1 MIKPTQEQIS
11 ARLRPQM
18 LLRSPGERVA
28 PEFDQE
34 SEIVVTLEQLRPYE
48 RNPRFIRNPLYD
60 DIKLSIRER
69 GLDQAPSITR
79 RPSETYFIILNGG
92 NTRLSILNELW
103 KETRDERYF
112 RIACRYRPWT
122 SETHALL
129 GHLAESDLHG
139 QLAFIERAL
148 AVVNVKALL
157 EDEGTS
163 LSQRELAQALAS
175 GGYPVS
181 QSQISRMF
189 DTVEY
194 LLPSL
199 PNALCSG
206 LPKPQIERLILLRK
220 RAEQVWNRLLAP
232 LDQLLVLWQQTL
244 SNFDTTSD
252 EFDWDEVRGAL
263 LAQMAKVL
271 DITPR
276 LMELEL
282 MQSGSHVMPSSD
294 PSIKERPTATVNEL
308 RNAGAKRASA
318 PPLIHS
324 QTPPPP
330 FPTNQVRDDDDPA
343 DEDPLRLDDIFGGLR
358 PGSTE
363 VIEAQTTSTASLP
376 SLSQLMDSIAPLA
389 IAELRS
395 LAAELAQSL
404 AQYAALPDFVVGA
417 EQGLGFTLNW
427 QAAEA
432 TAPQG
437 VAVQLLLTSILRAQD
452 GVEWELKQQLPPTL
466 VGQLLVGDYLTPLG
480 GNSRLTFELQRL
492 PDAQLNQWIQ
502 LVVLARRIV
511 DLSQATSQ
519 DDSETLS

>member
-11 ARLRPQM
+11 AGLRPQM
-18 LLRSPGERVA
+18 LLRSPGESA
-28 PEFDQE
+28 ALELDQE

-60 DIKLSIRER
+60 DIKSSIRER

-103 KETRDERYF
+103 KETRDERFF

-157 EDEGTS
+157 EDDGTS

-206 LPKPQIERLILLRK
+206 LPKAQVERLILLRK

-282 MQSGSHVMPSSD
+282 TQNGSHAAPPSE
-294 PSIKERPTATVNEL
+294 PSTNERPTATVNKL
-308 RNAGAKRASA
+308 RDAGAKPASA
-318 PPLIHS
+318 PPLVHS
-324 QTPPPP
+324 RTPPMPS
-330 FPTNQVRDDDDPA
+330 PTDQVRD

-363 VIEAQTTSTASLP
+363 VAEAQTTSTLSLP
-376 SLSQLMDSIAPLA
+376 SLSQLMDSIAPQA

-404 AQYAALPDFVVGA
+404 AHYAALTDFVVGA
-417 EQGLGFTLNW
+417 KHGLGFTLNW

-492 PDAQLNQWIQ
+492 PDAQLNQWVQ